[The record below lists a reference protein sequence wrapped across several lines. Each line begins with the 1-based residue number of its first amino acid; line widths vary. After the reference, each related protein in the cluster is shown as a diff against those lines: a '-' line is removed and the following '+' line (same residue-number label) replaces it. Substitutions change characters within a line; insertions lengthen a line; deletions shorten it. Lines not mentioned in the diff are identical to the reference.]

1 MAETLETKSEN
12 LTDTEKVRQRI
23 VAQEEKIAEHLGEVS
38 EKIKDTLDW
47 RQYAGQYPFITL
59 GVAAGLGL
67 LASRMIVPE
76 PPTTMEK
83 VSDIIQEAAG
93 NRVGNYLS
101 SKKQRTILSS
111 LSGLALAAIIALA
124 ASCTRIARITGVTR
138 VAIRTLVAGG
148 SLWASGTRHSNWRS
162 RHDDGRSVA
171 SG

>member
-47 RQYAGQYPFITL
+47 RQYPGQYPYIAL
-59 GVAAGLGL
+59 GVAAGLGF

-83 VSDIIQEAAG
+83 VGNIIQEAAG
-93 NRVGNYLS
+93 SRVGNYLR
-101 SKKQRTILSS
+101 SKRQRTILSS
-111 LSGLALAAIIALA
+111 LSGLALTLGAGLAKKAITQAFL
-124 ASCTRIARITGVTR
+124 
-138 VAIRTLVAGG
+138 GG
-148 SLWASGTRHSNWRS
+148 
-162 RHDDGRSVA
+162 GRSPRRTSTSEA
-171 SG
+171 ETAARQTAMNY